1 MSISVEFFGIPR
13 ERAGVAATTAEG
25 QRLDELLAGLGE
37 RYPRLADACIEG
49 GRLKPGYAANLNGDR
64 FVTDPA
70 TPLEPGDALLI
81 LSADAGG

>member
-25 QRLDELLAGLGE
+25 QRLDQVLTGLGE
-37 RYPRLADACIEG
+37 RYPRLADACIES